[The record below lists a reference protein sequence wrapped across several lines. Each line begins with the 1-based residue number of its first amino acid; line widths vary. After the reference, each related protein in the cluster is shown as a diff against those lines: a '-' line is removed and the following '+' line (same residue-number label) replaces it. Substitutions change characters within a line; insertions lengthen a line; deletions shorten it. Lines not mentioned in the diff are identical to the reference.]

1 MPVDECSKLDLM
13 KTIFGGQPLVG
24 KIIAKVFLSFRL
36 SSRFWGQKEKFR
48 AADESRQMRDQ
59 KMKWR
64 FMISGR
70 VCALFMLVA
79 FSSVIIGTDFTII
92 GNKPALACCYDPPE
106 PVIEPDPV
114 TEADPASTTEEDGA
128 SSVDSAP
135 EMAANEEENT
145 ENSDALPVN
154 LYAPAL
160 RTARLAIEDG
170 QWLKAREII
179 SQARKKLGSAPEF
192 SAILAEID
200 RHFGLSEL
208 ASTSLLPENRADIP
222 LAPVFD
228 GRKNPLEGLIEDFGA
243 NAELLRLP

>member
-1 MPVDECSKLDLM
+1 MP
-13 KTIFGGQPLVG
+13 
-24 KIIAKVFLSFRL
+24 
-36 SSRFWGQKEKFR
+36 
-48 AADESRQMRDQ
+48 DESRQMRDQ

-79 FSSVIIGTDFTII
+79 FSSVIMGTDFTII
-92 GNKPALACCYDPPE
+92 GHKPALACCYDPPE

-114 TEADPASTTEEDGA
+114 APSAPASDSQEEA
-128 SSVDSAP
+128 AAPADSAAQSMVNAP
-135 EMAANEEENT
+135 QDKEE
-145 ENSDALPVN
+145 SDPLPAN
-154 LYAPAL
+154 LYAPVL

-170 QWLKAREII
+170 QWLKAREIV
-179 SQARKKLGSAPEF
+179 SQAREKLGPAPEF
-192 SAILAEID
+192 SAILAEIN

-208 ASTSLLPENRADIP
+208 ASTSLLPENRAETP
-222 LAPVFD
+222 FTPVLD

>member
-1 MPVDECSKLDLM
+1 MP
-13 KTIFGGQPLVG
+13 
-24 KIIAKVFLSFRL
+24 
-36 SSRFWGQKEKFR
+36 
-48 AADESRQMRDQ
+48 DESRQMRDQ

-79 FSSVIIGTDFTII
+79 FSSVIMGTDFTII
-92 GNKPALACCYDPPE
+92 GRKPALACCYDPPE

-114 TEADPASTTEEDGA
+114 APSAPASDSQEEA
-128 SSVDSAP
+128 AAPADSAAQSMVNAP
-135 EMAANEEENT
+135 QDKEE
-145 ENSDALPVN
+145 SDPLPAN
-154 LYAPAL
+154 LYAPVL

-170 QWLKAREII
+170 QWLKAREIV
-179 SQARKKLGSAPEF
+179 SQAREKLGPAPEF
-192 SAILAEID
+192 SAILAEIN

-208 ASTSLLPENRADIP
+208 ASTSLLPENRAETP
-222 LAPVFD
+222 FTPVLD

>member
-1 MPVDECSKLDLM
+1 MP
-13 KTIFGGQPLVG
+13 
-24 KIIAKVFLSFRL
+24 
-36 SSRFWGQKEKFR
+36 
-48 AADESRQMRDQ
+48 DESRQMRDQ

-79 FSSVIIGTDFTII
+79 FSSVIMGTDFTII
-92 GNKPALACCYDPPE
+92 GHKPALACCYDPPE

-114 TEADPASTTEEDGA
+114 APSVPASDSQEESA
-128 SSVDSAP
+128 ALADSAAQSMVNAP
-135 EMAANEEENT
+135 QDKEE
-145 ENSDALPVN
+145 SDPLPAN
-154 LYAPAL
+154 LYAPVL

-170 QWLKAREII
+170 QWLKAREIV
-179 SQARKKLGSAPEF
+179 SQAREKLGPAPEF
-192 SAILAEID
+192 SAILAEIN

-208 ASTSLLPENRADIP
+208 ASTSLLPENRAETP
-222 LAPVFD
+222 FTPVLD

>member
-1 MPVDECSKLDLM
+1 ML
-13 KTIFGGQPLVG
+13 
-24 KIIAKVFLSFRL
+24 
-36 SSRFWGQKEKFR
+36 
-48 AADESRQMRDQ
+48 DESRQMRDQ

-79 FSSVIIGTDFTII
+79 FSSVIMGTDFTII
-92 GNKPALACCYDPPE
+92 GHKPALACCYDPPE

-114 TEADPASTTEEDGA
+114 APSAPASDSQEEA
-128 SSVDSAP
+128 AAPADSAAQSMVNAP
-135 EMAANEEENT
+135 QDKEE
-145 ENSDALPVN
+145 SDPLPAN
-154 LYAPAL
+154 LYAPVL

-170 QWLKAREII
+170 QWLKAREIV
-179 SQARKKLGSAPEF
+179 SQAREKLGPDPEF
-192 SAILAEID
+192 SVILAEIN

-208 ASTSLLPENRADIP
+208 ASTSLLPENRVETP
-222 LAPVFD
+222 FTPVLD

>member
-1 MPVDECSKLDLM
+1 ML
-13 KTIFGGQPLVG
+13 
-24 KIIAKVFLSFRL
+24 
-36 SSRFWGQKEKFR
+36 
-48 AADESRQMRDQ
+48 DESRQMRDQ

-79 FSSVIIGTDFTII
+79 FSSVIMGTDFTII
-92 GNKPALACCYDPPE
+92 GHKPALACCYDPPE

-114 TEADPASTTEEDGA
+114 APSAPASDSQEEA
-128 SSVDSAP
+128 AAPADSAAQSMVNAP
-135 EMAANEEENT
+135 QDKEE
-145 ENSDALPVN
+145 SDPLPAN
-154 LYAPAL
+154 LYAPVL

-170 QWLKAREII
+170 QWLKAREIV
-179 SQARKKLGSAPEF
+179 SQAREKLGPAPEF
-192 SAILAEID
+192 SAILAEIN

-208 ASTSLLPENRADIP
+208 ASTSLLPENRAETP
-222 LAPVFD
+222 FTPVLD

>member
-1 MPVDECSKLDLM
+1 ML
-13 KTIFGGQPLVG
+13 
-24 KIIAKVFLSFRL
+24 
-36 SSRFWGQKEKFR
+36 
-48 AADESRQMRDQ
+48 DESRQMRDQ

-79 FSSVIIGTDFTII
+79 FSSVIMGTDFTII
-92 GNKPALACCYDPPE
+92 GHKPALACCYDPPE

-114 TEADPASTTEEDGA
+114 APSAPASDSQEEVA
-128 SSVDSAP
+128 APADSAAQSMVNAP
-135 EMAANEEENT
+135 QDKEE
-145 ENSDALPVN
+145 SDPLPAN
-154 LYAPAL
+154 LYAPVL

-170 QWLKAREII
+170 QWLKAREIV
-179 SQARKKLGSAPEF
+179 SQAREKLGPAPEF
-192 SAILAEID
+192 SAILAEIN

-208 ASTSLLPENRADIP
+208 ASTSLLPENRAETP
-222 LAPVFD
+222 FTPVLD

>member
-1 MPVDECSKLDLM
+1 MP
-13 KTIFGGQPLVG
+13 
-24 KIIAKVFLSFRL
+24 
-36 SSRFWGQKEKFR
+36 
-48 AADESRQMRDQ
+48 DESRQMRDQ

-79 FSSVIIGTDFTII
+79 FSSVIMGTDFTII
-92 GNKPALACCYDPPE
+92 GHKPALACCYDPPE
-106 PVIEPDPV
+106 PVIEPDPI
-114 TEADPASTTEEDGA
+114 APSAPASDSQEELA
-128 SSVDSAP
+128 ALADSAAQSMVNAP
-135 EMAANEEENT
+135 QYKEE
-145 ENSDALPVN
+145 SDPLPAN
-154 LYAPAL
+154 LYAPVL

-170 QWLKAREII
+170 QWLKAREIV
-179 SQARKKLGSAPEF
+179 SQAREKLGPAPEF

-208 ASTSLLPENRADIP
+208 ASTSLLPENRAETP
-222 LAPVFD
+222 FTPVLD

>member
-1 MPVDECSKLDLM
+1 MP
-13 KTIFGGQPLVG
+13 
-24 KIIAKVFLSFRL
+24 
-36 SSRFWGQKEKFR
+36 
-48 AADESRQMRDQ
+48 DESRQMRDQ

-79 FSSVIIGTDFTII
+79 FSSVIMGTDFTII
-92 GNKPALACCYDPPE
+92 GHKPALACCYDPPE

-114 TEADPASTTEEDGA
+114 APSVPASDSQEELA
-128 SSVDSAP
+128 ALADSAAQSMVNAP
-135 EMAANEEENT
+135 QDKEE
-145 ENSDALPVN
+145 SDPLPAN
-154 LYAPAL
+154 LYAPVL

-170 QWLKAREII
+170 QWLKAREIV
-179 SQARKKLGSAPEF
+179 SQAREKLGPAPEF
-192 SAILAEID
+192 SAILAEIN

-208 ASTSLLPENRADIP
+208 ASTSLLPENRAETP
-222 LAPVFD
+222 FTPVLD

>member
-1 MPVDECSKLDLM
+1 MP
-13 KTIFGGQPLVG
+13 
-24 KIIAKVFLSFRL
+24 
-36 SSRFWGQKEKFR
+36 
-48 AADESRQMRDQ
+48 DESRQMRDQ

-79 FSSVIIGTDFTII
+79 FSSVIMGTDFTII
-92 GNKPALACCYDPPE
+92 GHKPALACCYDPPE

-114 TEADPASTTEEDGA
+114 APSVPASDSQEEA
-128 SSVDSAP
+128 AAPADSAVQS
-135 EMAANEEENT
+135 MANAPQDKEE
-145 ENSDALPVN
+145 SDPLPAN
-154 LYAPAL
+154 LYAPVL

-170 QWLKAREII
+170 QWLKAREIV
-179 SQARKKLGSAPEF
+179 SQAREKLGPAPEF
-192 SAILAEID
+192 SAILAEIN

-208 ASTSLLPENRADIP
+208 ASTSLLPENRAETP
-222 LAPVFD
+222 FTPVLD

>member
-1 MPVDECSKLDLM
+1 ML
-13 KTIFGGQPLVG
+13 
-24 KIIAKVFLSFRL
+24 
-36 SSRFWGQKEKFR
+36 
-48 AADESRQMRDQ
+48 DESRQMRDQ

-79 FSSVIIGTDFTII
+79 FSSVIMGTDFTII
-92 GNKPALACCYDPPE
+92 GHKPALACCYDPPE

-114 TEADPASTTEEDGA
+114 APSVPASDSQEEA
-128 SSVDSAP
+128 AAPADSAAQSMVNAP
-135 EMAANEEENT
+135 QDKEE
-145 ENSDALPVN
+145 SDPLPAN
-154 LYAPAL
+154 LYAPVL

-170 QWLKAREII
+170 QWLKAREIV
-179 SQARKKLGSAPEF
+179 SQAREKLGPAPEF
-192 SAILAEID
+192 SAILAEIN

-208 ASTSLLPENRADIP
+208 ASTSLLPENRAETP
-222 LAPVFD
+222 FTPVLD

>member
-1 MPVDECSKLDLM
+1 MP
-13 KTIFGGQPLVG
+13 
-24 KIIAKVFLSFRL
+24 
-36 SSRFWGQKEKFR
+36 
-48 AADESRQMRDQ
+48 DESRQMRDQ

-79 FSSVIIGTDFTII
+79 FSSVIMGTAFTII
-92 GNKPALACCYDPPE
+92 GYKPALACCYDPPE

-114 TEADPASTTEEDGA
+114 APSAPASDSQEEA
-128 SSVDSAP
+128 AAPADSAAQSMVNAP
-135 EMAANEEENT
+135 QDKEE
-145 ENSDALPVN
+145 SDPLPAN
-154 LYAPAL
+154 LYAPVL

-170 QWLKAREII
+170 QWLKAREIV
-179 SQARKKLGSAPEF
+179 SQAREKLGPAPEF
-192 SAILAEID
+192 SAILAEIN

-208 ASTSLLPENRADIP
+208 ASTSLLPENRAETP
-222 LAPVFD
+222 FTPVLD

>member
-1 MPVDECSKLDLM
+1 MP
-13 KTIFGGQPLVG
+13 
-24 KIIAKVFLSFRL
+24 
-36 SSRFWGQKEKFR
+36 
-48 AADESRQMRDQ
+48 DESRQMRDQ

-79 FSSVIIGTDFTII
+79 FSSVIMGTDFTII
-92 GNKPALACCYDPPE
+92 GHKPALACCYDPPE

-114 TEADPASTTEEDGA
+114 APSAPASDSQEEA
-128 SSVDSAP
+128 AAPADSAAQSMVNAP
-135 EMAANEEENT
+135 QDKQE
-145 ENSDALPVN
+145 SDPLPAN
-154 LYAPAL
+154 LYAPVL

-170 QWLKAREII
+170 QWLKAREIV
-179 SQARKKLGSAPEF
+179 SQAREKLGPAPEF
-192 SAILAEID
+192 SAILAEIN

-208 ASTSLLPENRADIP
+208 ASTSLLPENRAETP
-222 LAPVFD
+222 FTPVLD

>member
-1 MPVDECSKLDLM
+1 ML
-13 KTIFGGQPLVG
+13 
-24 KIIAKVFLSFRL
+24 
-36 SSRFWGQKEKFR
+36 
-48 AADESRQMRDQ
+48 DESRQMRDQ

-79 FSSVIIGTDFTII
+79 FSSVIMGTDFTII
-92 GNKPALACCYDPPE
+92 GHKPALACCYDPPE

-114 TEADPASTTEEDGA
+114 APSVPASDSQEELA
-128 SSVDSAP
+128 ALADSAAQSMVNAP
-135 EMAANEEENT
+135 QDKEEG
-145 ENSDALPVN
+145 DPLPAN
-154 LYAPAL
+154 LYAPVL

-170 QWLKAREII
+170 QWLKAREIV
-179 SQARKKLGSAPEF
+179 SQAREKLGPAPEF
-192 SAILAEID
+192 SAILAEIN

-208 ASTSLLPENRADIP
+208 ASTSLLPENRAETP
-222 LAPVFD
+222 FTPVLD

>member
-1 MPVDECSKLDLM
+1 MP
-13 KTIFGGQPLVG
+13 
-24 KIIAKVFLSFRL
+24 
-36 SSRFWGQKEKFR
+36 
-48 AADESRQMRDQ
+48 DESRQMRDQ

-79 FSSVIIGTDFTII
+79 FSSVIMGTDFTII
-92 GNKPALACCYDPPE
+92 GHKPALACCYDPPE

-114 TEADPASTTEEDGA
+114 APSAPASDSQEEPA
-128 SSVDSAP
+128 APADSAAQSMVNAP
-135 EMAANEEENT
+135 QDKEE
-145 ENSDALPVN
+145 SDPLPAN
-154 LYAPAL
+154 LYAPVL

-170 QWLKAREII
+170 QWLKAREIV
-179 SQARKKLGSAPEF
+179 SQAREKLGPAPEF
-192 SAILAEID
+192 SAILAEIN

-208 ASTSLLPENRADIP
+208 ASTSLLPENRAETP
-222 LAPVFD
+222 FTPVLD

>member
-1 MPVDECSKLDLM
+1 ML
-13 KTIFGGQPLVG
+13 
-24 KIIAKVFLSFRL
+24 
-36 SSRFWGQKEKFR
+36 
-48 AADESRQMRDQ
+48 DESRQMRDQ

-79 FSSVIIGTDFTII
+79 FSSVIMGTDLTII
-92 GNKPALACCYDPPE
+92 GHKPALACCYDPPE

-114 TEADPASTTEEDGA
+114 APSAPASDSQEEA
-128 SSVDSAP
+128 AAPADSAAQSMVNAP
-135 EMAANEEENT
+135 QDKEE
-145 ENSDALPVN
+145 SDPLPAN
-154 LYAPAL
+154 LYAPVL

-170 QWLKAREII
+170 QWLKAREIV
-179 SQARKKLGSAPEF
+179 SQAREKLGPDPEF
-192 SAILAEID
+192 SAILAEIN

-208 ASTSLLPENRADIP
+208 ASTSLLPENRAETP
-222 LAPVFD
+222 FTPVLD

>member
-1 MPVDECSKLDLM
+1 MP
-13 KTIFGGQPLVG
+13 
-24 KIIAKVFLSFRL
+24 
-36 SSRFWGQKEKFR
+36 
-48 AADESRQMRDQ
+48 DESRQMRDQ

-79 FSSVIIGTDFTII
+79 FSSVIMGTDFTII
-92 GNKPALACCYDPPE
+92 GHKPALACCYDPPE

-114 TEADPASTTEEDGA
+114 APSAPASDSQEEADAPA
-128 SSVDSAP
+128 DSAAQSMVNAP
-135 EMAANEEENT
+135 QDKEE
-145 ENSDALPVN
+145 SDPLPAN
-154 LYAPAL
+154 LYAPVL

-170 QWLKAREII
+170 QWLKAREIV
-179 SQARKKLGSAPEF
+179 SQAREKLGPDPEF
-192 SAILAEID
+192 SAILAEIN

-208 ASTSLLPENRADIP
+208 ASTSLLPENRAETP
-222 LAPVFD
+222 FTPVLD

>member
-1 MPVDECSKLDLM
+1 MP
-13 KTIFGGQPLVG
+13 
-24 KIIAKVFLSFRL
+24 
-36 SSRFWGQKEKFR
+36 
-48 AADESRQMRDQ
+48 DESRQMRDQ

-79 FSSVIIGTDFTII
+79 FSSVIMGTDFTII
-92 GNKPALACCYDPPE
+92 GHKPALACCYDPPE

-114 TEADPASTTEEDGA
+114 APSAPASDSQEEA
-128 SSVDSAP
+128 AAPADSAAQSMVNAP
-135 EMAANEEENT
+135 QDKEE
-145 ENSDALPVN
+145 SDPLPAN
-154 LYAPAL
+154 LYAPVL

-170 QWLKAREII
+170 QWLKAREIV
-179 SQARKKLGSAPEF
+179 SQAREKLGPDPEF
-192 SAILAEID
+192 SAILAEIN

-208 ASTSLLPENRADIP
+208 ASTSLLPENRAETP
-222 LAPVFD
+222 FTPVLD

>member
-1 MPVDECSKLDLM
+1 ML
-13 KTIFGGQPLVG
+13 
-24 KIIAKVFLSFRL
+24 
-36 SSRFWGQKEKFR
+36 
-48 AADESRQMRDQ
+48 DESRQMRDQ

-79 FSSVIIGTDFTII
+79 FSSVIMGTDFTII
-92 GNKPALACCYDPPE
+92 GHKPALACCYDPPE

-114 TEADPASTTEEDGA
+114 APSAPASDSQEEA
-128 SSVDSAP
+128 AAPADSAAQSMVNAP
-135 EMAANEEENT
+135 QDKEE
-145 ENSDALPVN
+145 SDPLPAN
-154 LYAPAL
+154 LYAPVL

-170 QWLKAREII
+170 QWLKAQEII
-179 SQARKKLGSAPEF
+179 FQAREKLGPAPEF

-208 ASTSLLPENRADIP
+208 ASTSLLPENRAETP
-222 LAPVFD
+222 FTPVLD

>member
-1 MPVDECSKLDLM
+1 MP
-13 KTIFGGQPLVG
+13 
-24 KIIAKVFLSFRL
+24 
-36 SSRFWGQKEKFR
+36 
-48 AADESRQMRDQ
+48 DESRQMRDQ

-79 FSSVIIGTDFTII
+79 FSSVIMGTDFTII
-92 GNKPALACCYDPPE
+92 GHKPALACCYDPPE

-114 TEADPASTTEEDGA
+114 APSAPASDSQEEADAPA
-128 SSVDSAP
+128 DSAAQSMVNAP
-135 EMAANEEENT
+135 QDKEE
-145 ENSDALPVN
+145 SDPLPAN
-154 LYAPAL
+154 LYAPVL

-170 QWLKAREII
+170 QWLKAREIV
-179 SQARKKLGSAPEF
+179 SQAREKLGPAPEF
-192 SAILAEID
+192 SAILAEIN

-208 ASTSLLPENRADIP
+208 ASTSLLPENRAETP
-222 LAPVFD
+222 FTPVLD

>member
-1 MPVDECSKLDLM
+1 ML
-13 KTIFGGQPLVG
+13 
-24 KIIAKVFLSFRL
+24 
-36 SSRFWGQKEKFR
+36 
-48 AADESRQMRDQ
+48 DESRQMRDQ

-79 FSSVIIGTDFTII
+79 FSSVIMGTDCTII
-92 GNKPALACCYDPPE
+92 GHKPALACCYDPPE

-114 TEADPASTTEEDGA
+114 APSAPASDSQEEA
-128 SSVDSAP
+128 VAPADSAAQSMVNAP
-135 EMAANEEENT
+135 QDKEE
-145 ENSDALPVN
+145 SDPLPAN
-154 LYAPAL
+154 LYAPVL

-170 QWLKAREII
+170 QWLKAREIV
-179 SQARKKLGSAPEF
+179 SQAREKLGPDPEF
-192 SAILAEID
+192 SAILAEIN

-208 ASTSLLPENRADIP
+208 ASTSLLPENWAETP
-222 LAPVFD
+222 FTPVLD

>member
-1 MPVDECSKLDLM
+1 MP
-13 KTIFGGQPLVG
+13 
-24 KIIAKVFLSFRL
+24 
-36 SSRFWGQKEKFR
+36 
-48 AADESRQMRDQ
+48 DESRQMRDQ

-79 FSSVIIGTDFTII
+79 FSSVIMGIDFTII
-92 GNKPALACCYDPPE
+92 GHKPALACCYDPPE

-114 TEADPASTTEEDGA
+114 APSAPASDSQEEA
-128 SSVDSAP
+128 AAPADSAAQSMVNAP
-135 EMAANEEENT
+135 QDKEE
-145 ENSDALPVN
+145 SDPLPAN
-154 LYAPAL
+154 LYAPVL

-170 QWLKAREII
+170 QWLKAREIV
-179 SQARKKLGSAPEF
+179 SQAREKLGPAPEF
-192 SAILAEID
+192 SAILAEIN

-208 ASTSLLPENRADIP
+208 ASTSLLPENRAETP
-222 LAPVFD
+222 FTPVLD

>member
-1 MPVDECSKLDLM
+1 MP
-13 KTIFGGQPLVG
+13 
-24 KIIAKVFLSFRL
+24 
-36 SSRFWGQKEKFR
+36 
-48 AADESRQMRDQ
+48 DESRQMRDQ

-79 FSSVIIGTDFTII
+79 FSSVIMGTDFTII
-92 GNKPALACCYDPPE
+92 GHKPALACCYDPPE

-114 TEADPASTTEEDGA
+114 APSAPASDSQEEA
-128 SSVDSAP
+128 AAPADSAAQSMVNAP
-135 EMAANEEENT
+135 QDKEE
-145 ENSDALPVN
+145 SDPLPAN
-154 LYAPAL
+154 LYAPVL

-170 QWLKAREII
+170 QWLKAREIV
-179 SQARKKLGSAPEF
+179 SQAREKLGPAPEF

-208 ASTSLLPENRADIP
+208 ASTSLLPENRAETP
-222 LAPVFD
+222 FTPVLD